1 MQTAEQPAPPAVI
14 AIGINKTY
22 PAGKGGTP
30 VHAVADLSFSVPVAS
45 CFGLLGPNG
54 AGKTTMMR
62 ALHGKVRR
70 DPGSRLEVFG
80 YDPARDA
87 LAIKSLT
94 GIVPQDD
101 SLDSDLTVQQNLRIY
116 AGFYGIPRREARV
129 RIEGLLDFMQL
140 GDKRRTMIRELS
152 GGMRRRLVIARAL
165 LNNPRLLILDEPTTG
180 LDPQVRHMIWEKLL
194 QLKREGVTILLTTH
208 YMEGAQILCDVIAI
222 MDHGRVIAMGSPED
236 LLAEHCRGASILLP
250 AGLDTGSLRGV
261 SCRWYEVEDG
271 IEIQTESLNDCIHAL
286 VESGVDLS
294 GMSVRSQNLEDLFL
308 KLTGSQLR
316 S

>member
-1 MQTAEQPAPPAVI
+1 MQTAEQTAPLAVI
-14 AIGINKTY
+14 AAGINKTY
-22 PAGKGGTP
+22 PAGKGGAA

-80 YDPARDA
+80 FDPARDA

-101 SLDSDLTVQQNLRIY
+101 SLDNDLTVQQNLLIY
-116 AGFYGIPRREARV
+116 SGFYGMPRREARV
-129 RIEGLLDFMQL
+129 RIEELLDFMQL

-180 LDPQVRHMIWEKLL
+180 LDPQVRHMIWEKLM

-208 YMEGAQILCDVIAI
+208 YMEEAFQICDSLIMMHRGHKVLEGSPRQLIREHIERYVLEIIHPAPGTVPPEAAGIRVEQTGSKSILYCDDFATLQACSDRLGAQ
-222 MDHGRVIAMGSPED
+222 DHF
-236 LLAEHCRGASILLP
+236 
-250 AGLDTGSLRGV
+250 LRQ
-261 SCRWYEVEDG
+261 S
-271 IEIQTESLNDCIHAL
+271 
-286 VESGVDLS
+286 
-294 GMSVRSQNLEDLFL
+294 NLEDVFL
-308 KLTGSQLR
+308 KMTGRHLDGE
-316 S
+316 